1 MCSELVLL
9 LVIIIG
15 LSKMFGP
22 LRDNDEMRMSN
33 DKGMT
38 KKRQIATGKQ
48 GAAVSSPPR
57 RSGDCLSLCEAFGQT
72 LGLA

>member
-15 LSKMFGP
+15 LIKMFGP

-38 KKRQIATGKQ
+38 KSAR
-48 GAAVSSPPR
+48 
-57 RSGDCLSLCEAFGQT
+57 
-72 LGLA
+72 